1 MENKENISRRDALKR
16 MSKAALAVAVVSMF
30 PSVNAQA
37 NDAIAYSDSTD
48 KYSNYNNYK
57 NYGNYS
63 DYKNYDDYSNYHNY
77 SNYGNYVD
85 CH

>member
-16 MSKAALAVAVVSMF
+16 MSKTAIVVAF
-30 PSVNAQA
+30 ASVFSNVDVLA
-37 NDAIAYSDSTD
+37 NDPSSYWNHNDY
-48 KYSNYNNYK
+48 KNYNNYK

-63 DYKNYDDYSNYHNY
+63 DYYNYNNY
-77 SNYGNYVD
+77 SNYENYTNYRDYTD